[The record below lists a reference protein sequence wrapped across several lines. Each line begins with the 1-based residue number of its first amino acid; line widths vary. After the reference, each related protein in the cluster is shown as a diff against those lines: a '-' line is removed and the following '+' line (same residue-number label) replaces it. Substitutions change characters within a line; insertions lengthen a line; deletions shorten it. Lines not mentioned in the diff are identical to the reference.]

1 LGSTPTRG
9 AITYCNLTKADATSG
24 EDEYGRAQPLFNP
37 RDFEPWLLGWHL
49 HFSLDRDSG
58 IIIPLTP
65 MGKASVTTLRMN
77 DPNRVF
83 ARKLQILA
91 GLLVG

>member
-1 LGSTPTRG
+1 
-9 AITYCNLTKADATSG
+9 
-24 EDEYGRAQPLFNP
+24 
-37 RDFEPWLLGWHL
+37 L

-58 IIIPLTP
+58 IIIPLTQ
-65 MGKASVTTLRMN
+65 MGEASVTTLRMN

-91 GLLVG
+91 GLLIG